1 MCGRYDRSHDAEVS
15 YVADVGRVPSERG
28 IFEIRIHHV
37 ISGKGCE
44 CARLFERHIACPIVA
59 RRKSSD
65 SQNYI
70 NAIAI
75 IERIETMTAKHIGAL
90 ESAWASLLGDSDTGR
105 RPDLGGSTF
114 GDTEKREVEL
124 GKNEP

>member
-1 MCGRYDRSHDAEVS
+1 MQKFLTLRMLVGCRASAE
-15 YVADVGRVPSERG
+15 YLQFAYIHLLSE
-28 IFEIRIHHV
+28 
-37 ISGKGCE
+37 KDCE

>member
-1 MCGRYDRSHDAEVS
+1 MCERYDRPHDAEVS
-15 YVADVGRVPSERG
+15 HVADVGRVPSERG
-28 IFEIRIHHV
+28 IFAIRIHHV
-37 ISGKGCE
+37 ISGKGCK